1 MIDLILS
8 VLFVDTSL
16 KSQETRAQPQNRII
30 QQQVTYKEIIYK
42 NGIGRTTSNNTVTVT
57 TLRPEAIAE
66 QEGER
71 VIYS

>member
-30 QQQVTYKEIIYK
+30 HQQVTYKEIIYK
-42 NGIGRTTSNNTVTVT
+42 NGIEKNH
-57 TLRPEAIAE
+57 
-66 QEGER
+66 
-71 VIYS
+71 

>member
-1 MIDLILS
+1 MQLMIDLILS

-42 NGIGRTTSNNTVTVT
+42 NGIEKNH
-57 TLRPEAIAE
+57 
-66 QEGER
+66 
-71 VIYS
+71 